1 MTLNEQ
7 ELQERNTNLLKLQPT
22 IKKAAK
28 SVAYI
33 WNSVLDA
40 EDAEQLINLRLL
52 ESPGTIRKIV
62 GMERDAQYRAIVGM
76 GHQLASIERADYAE
90 FRGAYRYSL
99 KEVKN
104 ALNAGILI
112 EEFDHFHE
120 VVFDLKE
127 SLSILS
133 GRSPQYVAALVKR
146 YVEFETP
153 NNKQEENAL
162 ARGLTALTDEMNK
175 SNKRRF
181 ANRIDGPGTRKP
193 IRAEAAHY
201 QSKRYWDDES
211 AEAVSRLLAQAQV
224 SGR

>member
-7 ELQERNTNLLKLQPT
+7 QLQERNTNLLKLQPT

-33 WNSVLDA
+33 WNNILDA
-40 EDAEQLINLRLL
+40 EDAEQLINIRLL
-52 ESPGTIRKIV
+52 ESPGTIKKIAA
-62 GMERDAQYRAIVGM
+62 MERDAQYRAIVGM
-76 GHQLASIERADYAE
+76 GHQLASIERADYDE

-99 KEVKN
+99 QEVKN
-104 ALNAGILI
+104 ALNSGILV

-120 VVFDLKE
+120 VVFDLTE
-127 SLSILS
+127 SLKILKQK
-133 GRSPQYVAALVKR
+133 SPQYAEAIADR
-146 YVEFETP
+146 YVEFNQP
-153 NNKQEENAL
+153 LDPAGKMRL
-162 ARGLTALTDEMNK
+162 SRSLSALTDEMNK
-175 SNKRRF
+175 ANKRRF

-193 IRAEAAHY
+193 VRAEAAHY
-201 QSKRYWDDES
+201 QSKRQWDDES